1 VTNAW
6 PRQRAAAGSSA
17 GLRPANPVVVGMLE
31 VELEELELEE
41 LELEELEL
49 EELELEE
56 LELEELELE
65 ELELEL
71 EQLVEVS
78 VGVPLASIVV
88 GVDCWLTTGVVVPI
102 AGLVGLKVDELL

>member
-56 LELEELELE
+56 LELE
-65 ELELEL
+65 L

-78 VGVPLASIVV
+78 VGVLLASIVV

>member
-65 ELELEL
+65 TA
-71 EQLVEVS
+71 QLVEVS

>member
-49 EELELEE
+49 EELELE
-56 LELEELELE
+56 
-65 ELELEL
+65 L

-78 VGVPLASIVV
+78 VGVLLASIVV

>member
-49 EELELEE
+49 E
-56 LELEELELE
+56 
-65 ELELEL
+65 L

-78 VGVPLASIVV
+78 VGVLLASIVV

>member
-1 VTNAW
+1 MTNAW

-49 EELELEE
+49 E
-56 LELEELELE
+56 
-65 ELELEL
+65 L

-78 VGVPLASIVV
+78 VGVLLASIVV

>member
-1 VTNAW
+1 MTNAW

-49 EELELEE
+49 E
-56 LELEELELE
+56 
-65 ELELEL
+65 L

-78 VGVPLASIVV
+78 VGVLLASIVV

-102 AGLVGLKVDELL
+102 AGSVGLKVDELL